1 MNTAENKALAE
12 ERYNSLFSL
21 AEEISLFPSRSL
33 SHLPSRRAGDP
44 GAKTYRS
51 VGARKIRKNPLGG
64 AREESRN
71 GEGAARTIERSRGR
85 RQGGRTTTRETEG
98 DRRREAYRKRVH
110 GWVEELVS
118 PSRSPC
124 RGVCFRGR
132 PRDANESRRRE
143 REVPFYA
150 ARERRRKKRE
160 AREHAHVRENARGR
174 ARLYACTRVHASV
187 ARCLHREETHIRAEG
202 IERARARDRDG
213 ERKGEARETG
223 RRIVCMYHQKSV
235 PGY

>member
-1 MNTAENKALAE
+1 MLVKSG
-12 ERYNSLFSL
+12 R
-21 AEEISLFPSRSL
+21 IL
-33 SHLPSRRAGDP
+33 SE
-44 GAKTYRS
+44 
-51 VGARKIRKNPLGG
+51 
-64 AREESRN
+64 AREKNREA
-71 GEGAARTIERSRGR
+71 EKEPLEPIERSRGR

-160 AREHAHVRENARGR
+160 AREHTHTYARTRAAARACMR
-174 ARLYACTRVHASV
+174 ARVCTRAV

-213 ERKGEARETG
+213 ERKGEAGETG

>member
-1 MNTAENKALAE
+1 M
-12 ERYNSLFSL
+12 
-21 AEEISLFPSRSL
+21 
-33 SHLPSRRAGDP
+33 
-44 GAKTYRS
+44 
-51 VGARKIRKNPLGG
+51 
-64 AREESRN
+64 
-71 GEGAARTIERSRGR
+71 
-85 RQGGRTTTRETEG
+85 
-98 DRRREAYRKRVH
+98 
-110 GWVEELVS
+110 
-118 PSRSPC
+118 
-124 RGVCFRGR
+124 CFRGR

-160 AREHAHVRENARGR
+160 AREHAHVRESARGR

-213 ERKGEARETG
+213 VRKGEARETG